1 MLNINKQWIL
11 NVPLN
16 IFLFNNWKNRMLR
29 DFYIPRVSNDT
40 KIAVQTNNLGAQILY
55 RSPDA
60 VKKSN
65 SPLKLQTI
73 LRKNDFP
80 MRPKFWYPHWNGE
93 KYHYIFSMPI
103 IFYFAF
109 FFISL
114 LAFFYK
120 SNIEMKVFSLT
131 SASLEE
137 CEIINHYLHNII

>member
-1 MLNINKQWIL
+1 
-11 NVPLN
+11 
-16 IFLFNNWKNRMLR
+16 MLR

-80 MRPKFWYPHWNGE
+80 MIPKF
-93 KYHYIFSMPI
+93 
-103 IFYFAF
+103 
-109 FFISL
+109 
-114 LAFFYK
+114 
-120 SNIEMKVFSLT
+120 
-131 SASLEE
+131 
-137 CEIINHYLHNII
+137 